1 MAADIP
7 YPRFFHTLGV
17 ERDRPQGC
25 LGGVLVPVYETH
37 ARHMTITATE
47 AVIARLSTG
56 ARSFSVAEARRAGL
70 DHRRLTRLVAAG
82 QLVRLAPG
90 QYAMSQ
96 PDESS
101 YDHHVRRTKAL
112 LHRLGASAVASHHS
126 ALALARLPLVDADL
140 RTVHL
145 TYRRGRARHSRSGY
159 VLHPAGGR
167 PLADD
172 EMSVTVADALVGAGL
187 VGSRRTVLVAG
198 DAALASGLT
207 DAPALV
213 EALDRRR
220 GTNGIVAVRAALAAL
235 DPRSESPGESLCRDD
250 LIAAGFDIEV
260 QPTIHCRGRA
270 LRSDFRIRG
279 SRVLVEFDGM
289 GKYQQASDV
298 RSEKDREEKLRA
310 DGWIIVRFMW
320 QDLGNLEEIRRRV
333 EWALASEP
341 APRPARR

>member
-1 MAADIP
+1 
-7 YPRFFHTLGV
+7 
-17 ERDRPQGC
+17 
-25 LGGVLVPVYETH
+25 
-37 ARHMTITATE
+37 MTTTGAE

-56 ARSFSVAEARRAGL
+56 ARSFSLADARRAGL

-82 QLVRLAPG
+82 RLVRLAPG
-90 QYAMSQ
+90 HYALAQ
-96 PDESS
+96 PDEST
-101 YDHHVRRTKAL
+101 YDHHVRRTRAL
-112 LHRLGASAVASHHS
+112 LDRLGASAVASHHS

-159 VLHPAGGR
+159 ILHPAGGR
-167 PLADD
+167 PLADG
-172 EMSVTVADALVGAGL
+172 EISVSVADALVGAGL

-207 DAPALV
+207 DAPALADAV
-213 EALDRRR
+213 GRRC

-250 LIAAGFDIEV
+250 LIAAGFDVEV
-260 QPTIHCRGRA
+260 QPTIQCRGRA
-270 LRSDFRIRG
+270 LRADFRIRG
-279 SRVLVEFDGM
+279 SRVLIEFDGVS
-289 GKYQQASDV
+289 KYQGPSSIRA
-298 RSEKDREEKLRA
+298 EKEREEHLRA

-333 EWALASEP
+333 EWALASVP
-341 APRPARR
+341 GPRPMAR